1 MRSKSVFLFA
11 ALLVAATFVS
21 TAVAQNSGDS
31 ATVAEITRLT
41 HEGSKATLA
50 NDSAYVKQYY
60 AEDYSAGS
68 SWGNWD
74 TKASTLQDMSDT
86 KANKPKKDE
95 ISDLKVRAY
104 GNTASRTTSQCVAPK
119 AMAASLSDAGAAKKT
134 SREIVVMNGTII
146 IARIIPAVKTPT
158 PYAGPLKKGRNP
170 SEWIKNG

>member
-11 ALLVAATFVS
+11 TLLVAATFVS

-60 AEDYSAGS
+60 AEDYTAGS

-104 GNTASRTTSQCVAPK
+104 GNTAIATYNDSYDQLYHGKRRARTVMCTDTWNK
-119 AMAASLSDAGAAKKT
+119 DGDAWK
-134 SREIVVMNGTII
+134 I
-146 IARIIPAVKTPT
+146 IANHCSQLAK
-158 PYAGPLKKGRNP
+158 
-170 SEWIKNG
+170 

>member
-11 ALLVAATFVS
+11 TLLVAATFVS
-21 TAVAQNSGDS
+21 TALAQNSGDS
-31 ATVAEITRLT
+31 ATVAEITRLS

-60 AEDYSAGS
+60 AEDYTGGS

-86 KANKPKKDE
+86 KANKPSKDV

-104 GNTASRTTSQCVAPK
+104 GNTAIATYNDSYDQLYHGKRRARTVMCTDTWNKDGGSWKIVANHCSQ
-119 AMAASLSDAGAAKKT
+119 LAK
-134 SREIVVMNGTII
+134 
-146 IARIIPAVKTPT
+146 
-158 PYAGPLKKGRNP
+158 
-170 SEWIKNG
+170 